1 MFFSQFFCCLVSR
14 RAMSG
19 WDCASLR
26 GLCFRFRVP
35 LLLAWLASSLH
46 VCGTSG
52 LKATVITWR
61 YGPLNAYKA

>member
-35 LLLAWLASSLH
+35 LLLAWLAS
-46 VCGTSG
+46 G

-61 YGPLNAYKA
+61 CGPLNAYKA